1 MAISRH
7 IKAARFIA
15 AAGCHSQ
22 FGAAGGRG
30 AAALRSGVRGRGSQ
44 PICSHSPAAGVP
56 AVRVGGGEKAEV
68 KPARY
73 LVAKGLPTLPR
84 KLAEMV
90 WRLEYVDME
99 EFLPVPHSLRLA
111 EQGKP
116 SSLQD
121 SLVGAFDQFQALQQH
136 QSQRRIMDIMTW
148 VRCFTLF
155 MAVLSQRSPEM
166 VPDMVAHLHTVL
178 RLQQK
183 ATSQLAWLEYDIQF
197 QMELASSTD
206 RSWTCGDAWQYISC
220 LPGPSPRGDPFEMS
234 GGATQPERSAA
245 GKGKR
250 PREPEGD
257 KTAGSDRQPVK
268 KQKKA
273 GICKLFNVAPSG
285 CPYGSECI
293 FTHRCNNCGA

>member
-1 MAISRH
+1 M
-7 IKAARFIA
+7 
-15 AAGCHSQ
+15 G
-22 FGAAGGRG
+22 
-30 AAALRSGVRGRGSQ
+30 L
-44 PICSHSPAAGVP
+44 PAAEERPPSCPESGAGDLNPFAAILPLLASLPGVS
-56 AVRVGGGEKAEV
+56 GGGEKAEV

-84 KLAEMV
+84 KLVEKV

-99 EFLPVPHSLRLA
+99 EFLPAPRSLRLA

-121 SLVGAFDQFQALQQH
+121 SLVGALDQFQALQQH
-136 QSQRRIMDIMTW
+136 RSQRRVTDITTW
-148 VRCFTLF
+148 VRCFSLF

-197 QMELASSTD
+197 RMELASSTD

-234 GGATQPERSAA
+234 GGVTQPERSSV

-257 KTAGSDRQPVK
+257 KTAGSDRPPLK

-273 GICKLFNVAPSG
+273 GICRLFNVAPSG
-285 CPYGSECI
+285 CPYGNECI
-293 FTHRCNNCGA
+293 FTHRCNNCGAVNELHRQACPFPPKPPRE